1 MNDFA
6 GYILIKRA
14 LQQSPCT
21 LNTSLMKVSISC
33 FVYRS
38 LLYRSFVR
46 ERNQIINN
54 SYIFNQVINNS
65 YIFSQALLESIC
77 DGDLFLTSGGDG
89 SDDNDDDD
97 DFESVAIN
105 QNTHAI
111 VRNVCILQMLLKDWS
126 LIRKA
131 DFDVQE
137 ILWQALETLVR
148 PTHPHVKFNVV
159 QFQRA
164 RIVENLLTGCQV

>member
-1 MNDFA
+1 MHSQ
-6 GYILIKRA
+6 YIPYESKHFMFCIS
-14 LQQSPCT
+14 QSVISKF
-21 LNTSLMKVSISC
+21 LFKTS
-33 FVYRS
+33 
-38 LLYRSFVR
+38 R
-46 ERNQIINN
+46 ETKI
-54 SYIFNQVINNS
+54 INNS